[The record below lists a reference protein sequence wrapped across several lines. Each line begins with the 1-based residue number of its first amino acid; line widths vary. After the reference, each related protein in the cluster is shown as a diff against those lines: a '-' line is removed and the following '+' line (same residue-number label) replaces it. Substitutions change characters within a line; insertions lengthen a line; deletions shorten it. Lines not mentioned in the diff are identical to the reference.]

1 MIGLASASSLH
12 MNFRAQSFVFRS
24 FSAISMVVLL
34 GAMLLSPQLAS
45 AQVWQATEAWNDQW
59 ETKYA
64 EWIANS
70 FHERFF
76 LENEW
81 AGIETDCADA
91 VYAARVIFSYL
102 NGLPFAVS
110 GSRERQSQFAN
121 TTKDFDFILNP
132 VDRVKAFLV
141 RINGRTWT
149 GSLAKHTYPI
159 ETSIGA
165 VVPGTIW
172 LKPGHVEIVKRV
184 RPNGVVELQGSWLP
198 AAVRQM
204 ITITTLGTVPRNETT
219 GFRRWIWPQNIG
231 VGLEAQPG
239 YVKPAVYFS
248 NQSQSE
254 TQNALEL
261 NQSISSFEESVRS
274 KLAKNVGAESKIQRI
289 ARLSEDFCRMSHARQ
304 DVVQLGYQYLLNRSK
319 SGSESGA
326 CLVSKE
332 YHLFSTPSRDSNL
345 RRVVIALSLEFQNRL
360 DIVRKTLTACPPII
374 GEGYSITAEE
384 FLVKMIRLDFSSNPH
399 ESMSARFGLSP
410 VEGRC
415 ELQY

>member
-1 MIGLASASSLH
+1 MRNLSRL
-12 MNFRAQSFVFRS
+12 FV
-24 FSAISMVVLL
+24 AISLVGSLATALL
-34 GAMLLSPQLAS
+34 VPSFAS
-45 AQVWQATEAWNDQW
+45 AQVWYATETWDDQW
-59 ETKYA
+59 ENKYSD
-64 EWIANS
+64 WVSKS

-91 VYAARVIFSYL
+91 VYAARVIFSFL

-121 TTKDFDFILNP
+121 TTKDFDSILNP
-132 VDRVKAFLV
+132 VDRVKAFLD
-141 RINGRTWT
+141 RINSRTWT

-159 ETSIGA
+159 ETSYSA

-204 ITITTLGTVPRNETT
+204 ITITTLGTVPRDETT
-219 GFRRWIWPQNIG
+219 GFRRWVWPQNIG
-231 VGLEAQPG
+231 VGLDAQPG
-239 YVKPAVYFS
+239 YVKPTVYLS
-248 NQSQSE
+248 IQSQRE
-254 TQNALEL
+254 TQSALEL

-274 KLAKNVGAESKIQRI
+274 KLAKNVGAESKNQRI
-289 ARLSEDFCRMSHARQ
+289 IRLSQDFCRMSHARQ
-304 DVVQLGYQYLLNRSK
+304 DVVQLGFQYLFNRSK

-345 RRVVIALSLEFQNRL
+345 RRVVIALSLELQNRL
-360 DIVRKTLTACPPII
+360 DIVRKTLTACPPIV
-374 GEGYSITAEE
+374 GEDYSITAEE
-384 FLVKMIRLDFSSNPH
+384 FLVKLIRLDFSSNPH

>member
-1 MIGLASASSLH
+1 MMRILSRLFVVISLVGSLATALLVP
-12 MNFRAQSFVFRS
+12 SF
-24 FSAISMVVLL
+24 
-34 GAMLLSPQLAS
+34 AS
-45 AQVWQATEAWNDQW
+45 AQVWHTTETWNDHW
-59 ETKYA
+59 EKKYSD
-64 EWIANS
+64 WVANS

-91 VYAARVIFSYL
+91 VYAARVIFSFL

-121 TTKDFDFILNP
+121 TTKDFDSILNP
-132 VDRVKAFLV
+132 VDRVKAFLD
-141 RINGRTWT
+141 RINSRTWT

-159 ETSIGA
+159 ETSPIA
-165 VVPGTIW
+165 IVPGTIW

-204 ITITTLGTVPRNETT
+204 ITITTLGTVPRDETT

-239 YVKPAVYFS
+239 YVKPAVHLS
-248 NQSQSE
+248 NQSQRE
-254 TQNALEL
+254 TPNALEL
-261 NQSISSFEESVRS
+261 NQWISSFEESVRGQ
-274 KLAKNVGAESKIQRI
+274 LAKNVGAESKTERI
-289 ARLSEDFCRMSHARQ
+289 ARLSQDFCRMAHARQ
-304 DVVQLGYQYLLNRSK
+304 DVVQLGFQYLVNRSN
-319 SGSESGA
+319 SGRESGA

-345 RRVVIALSLEFQNRL
+345 RRVVIALSLELQNRL
-360 DIVRKTLTACPPII
+360 DIVRKTLTACPPIV

-384 FLVKMIRLDFSSNPH
+384 FLVKLIRLDFSSNPN

-415 ELQY
+415 ESQY

>member
-1 MIGLASASSLH
+1 MGKKYGDW
-12 MNFRAQSFVFRS
+12 
-24 FSAISMVVLL
+24 IS
-34 GAMLLSPQLAS
+34 
-45 AQVWQATEAWNDQW
+45 
-59 ETKYA
+59 
-64 EWIANS
+64 NS

-91 VYAARVIFSYL
+91 VYAARVIFSFK
-102 NGLPFAVS
+102 NSLPFAIS
-110 GSRERQSQFAN
+110 GSRDRQAQFAN
-121 TTKDFDFILNP
+121 TTKDFDSILDP
-132 VDRVKAFLV
+132 VERVKAFLD
-141 RINGRTWT
+141 RINSRTWT

-159 ETSIGA
+159 EISKSA

-184 RPNGVVELQGSWLP
+184 RPTGVVELQGSWLP

-204 ITITTLGTVPRNETT
+204 ITITTLGVVPREETT

-231 VGLEAQPG
+231 VGFEAQPG
-239 YVKPAVYFS
+239 YVKPAVHFA
-248 NQSQSE
+248 NQSQRE
-254 TQNALEL
+254 TQNAFEL
-261 NQSISSFEESVRS
+261 NHWISSFEESVRGL
-274 KLAKNVGAESKIQRI
+274 LAKDVGAESKNERVT
-289 ARLSEDFCRMSHARQ
+289 RLSQDFCRMAHARQ
-304 DVVQLGYQYLLNRSK
+304 DVVQLGFQYLVNRSK
-319 SGSESGA
+319 SGSEKGA

-345 RRVVIALSLEFQNRL
+345 RRVVIALSLELQNRL
-360 DIVRKTLTACPPII
+360 DIVRKTLTACPPIL

-384 FLVKMIRLDFSSNPH
+384 FLVKLIRLDFSSNPH